1 MNKKVTQI
9 LESLS
14 IKKWNKVQ
22 EETYESCAQNDNNT
36 ILAPTGSGKTLA
48 FLLPILTSEKTTLII
63 TPTRE
68 LALQIYSVVK
78 DSKSQ
83 IPTTVCYGGHSLT
96 REANSLKTNPKIVIG
111 TPGRI
116 LDHID
121 KKTITIN
128 LFEHL
133 ILDEYDKCLEMGFED
148 QIGNIYNHLEPSSI
162 TLASA
167 TILEYIPDYMSKK
180 DFKELNFL
188 NDHKPKIKYFKVLSS
203 PEEKMEKTTDLVLSL
218 QGQTTI
224 VFCNHREATD
234 RLEEMF
240 WENGIQTSKFHGGL
254 EQIERERAIIKF
266 QNKTCN
272 VLVCTDLAARGIDIA
287 DVENVIHYQLP
298 NDQAQFVHRN
308 GRTARQG
315 KDGQAYLIL
324 KRTDKIEKLTNE
336 KINEIKLKDQ
346 RQKAHSTNWT
356 TLFIGAGKKD
366 KISKGDIVGFLI
378 KQGNLEMQE
387 IGHIDIKDV
396 FCYVAVPSEK
406 AKDVLRLTQGLR
418 VKKKKPKIAISR

>member
-1 MNKKVTQI
+1 MNKKVIQI
-9 LESLS
+9 LANLS

-22 EETYESCAQNDNNT
+22 EATYESFAQNDNNT

-48 FLLPILTSEKTTLII
+48 FLLPILTSEKPTLII

-68 LALQIYSVVK
+68 LALQIHSVIK
-78 DSKSQ
+78 DSKSK
-83 IPTTVCYGGHSLT
+83 ILSTVCYGGHSLT
-96 REANSLKTNPKIVIG
+96 REANSLKANPKIVIG

-121 KKTITIN
+121 KKTISIN
-128 LFEHL
+128 LYEHL

-148 QIGNIYNHLEPSSI
+148 QIGNIYNHLAPSSI

-167 TILEYIPDYMSKK
+167 TILDHIPAYMSNK

-188 NDHKPKIKYFKVLSS
+188 NEQKPNIKYFKISSS
-203 PEEKMEKTTDLVLSL
+203 PEEKMEQTTDLVLSL
-218 QGQTTI
+218 KGETSI

-287 DVENVIHYQLP
+287 DVDNVIHYQLP

-315 KDGQAYLIL
+315 KDGKVYLIL
-324 KRTDKIEKLTNE
+324 KRTDRIEKLTNE
-336 KINEIKLKDQ
+336 ELNELKLTNQ
-346 RQKAHSTNWT
+346 PQKAHLTNWT

-366 KISKGDIVGFLI
+366 KISKGDIAGFLI
-378 KQGNLEMQE
+378 KKGNLEMQQ
-387 IGHIDIKDV
+387 IGKIDIKDV
-396 FCYVAVPSEK
+396 FCYVAIPSDK
-406 AKDVLRLTQGLR
+406 AKDVLKLTKGLR